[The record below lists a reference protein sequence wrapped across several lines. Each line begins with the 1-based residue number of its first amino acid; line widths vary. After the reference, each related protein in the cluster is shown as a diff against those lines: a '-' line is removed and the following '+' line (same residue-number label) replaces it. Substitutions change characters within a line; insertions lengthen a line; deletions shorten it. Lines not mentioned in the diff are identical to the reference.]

1 MSHSA
6 GHASSSRTTL
16 DGELEDVEISS
27 IREDEPL
34 LSSRSRRL
42 HGNGFKSYSS
52 GEGSLQTAVIEAEQL
67 DDDDLQDDSLEAVW
81 KDVEEGHGHG
91 HGE

>member
-27 IREDEPL
+27 VREDEPL
-34 LSSRSRRL
+34 LSSRL

-52 GEGSLQTAVIEAEQL
+52 GEGSLQTAVIDAGQV
-67 DDDDLQDDSLEAVW
+67 DDVDLQDDNLEAVW